1 MLLLN
6 AVDSEKCLNLI
17 VLVSNNWVLLPF
29 FSIFIFYFDLALLKN
44 VPLRFF
50 GERYWKTFLLM
61 HLFINS
67 LILRKFI
74 VNARLPNVLA
84 IYYKNVRFL
93 SEGKSS
99 GKCFKCLCYF

>member
-29 FSIFIFYFDLALLKN
+29 FSIFNFYFDLALLKN

-84 IYYKNVRFL
+84 I
-93 SEGKSS
+93 
-99 GKCFKCLCYF
+99 